1 VFKPA
6 RILVP
11 TDMSDHS
18 DMAIRHAFDIARACG
33 AEVFVLHV
41 MTDSVR
47 QVSGDYCMEEEQ
59 LRELESRVLESARRE
74 VLGQLAKFASM
85 GVSPVTVH
93 IRIGSPHDQI
103 LEEAK
108 ERGADLIVIATF
120 GRTGLARFLM
130 GGVVRHVLAGA
141 PCSVLLV
148 K

>member
-33 AEVFVLHV
+33 AEVVILHV
-41 MTDSVR
+41 VTDSVR
-47 QVSGDYCMEEEQ
+47 RVSGDYCMDEEQ
-59 LRELESRVLESARRE
+59 FRELESRVFDSARRE
-74 VLGQLAKFASM
+74 VFGQLAKFASM
-85 GVSPVTVH
+85 GVSPVAVH
-93 IRIGSPHDQI
+93 IRTGSPHDQI
-103 LEEAK
+103 LKEAA
-108 ERGADLIVIATF
+108 ERDADLIVIATF

-141 PCSVLLV
+141 ACSVLLV